1 MPKLLSKE
9 KIKKIKLLRQKGYSL
24 PEIYKEV
31 KVGYGTV
38 FRYIQDIKIL
48 PEYRKIWHE
57 KQGGSVKRMKIREQQ
72 AEKKAFET
80 IPSLSNKEKMI
91 FLSALYW
98 GEGGK
103 ADFNLMNTDPEL
115 IKVFI
120 QGLKEV
126 FNISPDRLRVS
137 IRIYEDLDRNKC
149 LKFWSEI
156 TKVPIDKFVNVN
168 VLQGRKKGKLEY
180 GMCRVRML
188 KGGDMLKYMK
198 ALNRRIKELFCS
210 RSSTDRAQVS

>member
-156 TKVPIDKFVNVN
+156 TNVPIDKFVNVN
-168 VLQGRKKGKLEY
+168 VLQGIKKWKLEY
-180 GMCRVRML
+180 GICRVRML